1 MAKANEEEVFLA
13 TKSESTADSEMS
25 AQNDYDH
32 LKEDHDFEKMT
43 AAQYAFV
50 KKRMQKDLISTQI
63 QTSELRE
70 SLK

>member
-13 TKSESTADSEMS
+13 TKSESTADSEVS
-25 AQNDYDH
+25 AQTDFDH